1 MAPLDSYNGEKKF
14 WVIRGITQMMPFNP
28 PPEPPDFDK
37 KVRQPGNAWLAK
49 NPNPKKGT
57 RDYWSPF
64 KSYLAD
70 GFNNLCGYSVMY
82 EPVGTVD
89 HYRSRENY
97 RDLAYEWSN
106 LRFASAWI
114 NSSKGTLDD
123 QVLDPFDLGEDWFEI
138 LLPSLQLVL
147 TNKVPPQQRQKAEFT
162 LERLRLRD
170 DERVLRQRQQ
180 WYQLYLDGDL
190 TLQGLE
196 KKAPLIARAV
206 KKHQQAISQE
216 E

>member
-1 MAPLDSYNGEKKF
+1 
-14 WVIRGITQMMPFNP
+14 
-28 PPEPPDFDK
+28 
-37 KVRQPGNAWLAK
+37 
-49 NPNPKKGT
+49 
-57 RDYWSPF
+57 
-64 KSYLAD
+64 
-70 GFNNLCGYSVMY
+70 MY

-89 HYRSRENY
+89 HYHSRENY
-97 RDLAYEWSN
+97 RNLAYEWSN

-147 TNKVPPQQRQKAEFT
+147 TDKVPPQQRQKAEFT

-196 KKAPLIARAV
+196 KKAPLIARAI
-206 KKHQQAISQE
+206 KKQQQAISQE